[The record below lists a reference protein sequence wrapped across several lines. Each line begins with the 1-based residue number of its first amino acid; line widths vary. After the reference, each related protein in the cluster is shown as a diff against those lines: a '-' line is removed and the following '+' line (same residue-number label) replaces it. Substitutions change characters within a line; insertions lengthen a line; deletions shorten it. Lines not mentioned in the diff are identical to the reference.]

1 MPATATFMRAAQEV
15 LLGLLI
21 MAACTALLLDASAVE
36 ALGASDVHQDVANPT
51 PAAPAALKTC
61 YWFEGYDARGMNN
74 TSWDGPVRTPLR
86 ARCVYLRPP
95 TRAAGCWLR
104 G

>member
-1 MPATATFMRAAQEV
+1 MPAAQDV

-21 MAACTALLLDASAVE
+21 MAATALLLDASAVE
-36 ALGASDVHQDVANPT
+36 ALGATDVHQDVANPT

-61 YWFEGYDARGMNN
+61 YWFEGYDARGVNN

-86 ARCVYLRPP
+86 ARCVYRPP
-95 TRAAGCWLR
+95 AHPRRWLLAAW
-104 G
+104 